1 MTTPDDQQ
9 AHTREADRSAAL
21 AVAAFPAFILIG
33 AVIAFIFPSPFLPW
47 TNYITYFLMII
58 MFGMGLTLTIPDFK
72 EVVRRPIPVLIGV
85 VAQFVIMPLGA
96 VLVAKLLRLNPAL
109 AVGLLMLGSVPGGT
123 SSNVIA
129 FLAKGD
135 VALSV
140 AMTSV
145 STLIAPFMTPILMLL
160 LAGESVDVDAAGMA
174 KSLAQTVLIPVIG
187 GIVLRYFLDAWMEK
201 ISPVLPW
208 ISILGIG
215 GVVFPTV
222 AKNKDALLQ
231 VGAVVFLAV
240 LLHNVLGY
248 VLGYYAAKL
257 TGQPESYRRTV
268 AIEVGTQSAG
278 LSSGMAGKFFSP
290 EAALPG
296 AVAAVLHNI
305 TGPLRVAGS
314 PPKPRFVRRRR
325 ARSGAHRGRLT
336 EVEVVPVRVAEQG
349 PFEVGGPLRQNAV
362 FRDVAG
368 TIEEAELDFAADDR
382 DVRQAV
388 VDLRVARRA
397 ERDEVGDVRLSA
409 LRPLVNVMDLD
420 EAAIGAARHRALV
433 APQGEQRRHLAIRR

>member
-1 MTTPDDQQ
+1 MTT
-9 AHTREADRSAAL
+9 REEAADRSAAL

-33 AVIAFIFPSPFLPW
+33 SIIAFVFPAPFLPW
-47 TNYITYFLMII
+47 TQYITYFLMII

-72 EVVRRPIPVLIGV
+72 EVVRRPVPVIIGV
-85 VAQFVIMPLGA
+85 VAQFVIMPVGA
-96 VLVAKLLRLNPAL
+96 VGVAKLLGLNPAL
-109 AVGLLMLGSVPGGT
+109 AVGLLMLGSVPGDT

-129 FLAKGD
+129 YLAKGD

-160 LAGESVDVDAAGMA
+160 LAGANVDVDAAGMA
-174 KSLAQTVLIPVIG
+174 KTLAQTVLIPVIG
-187 GIVLRYFLDAWMEK
+187 GIVLRYMLDSWMEK

-231 VGAVVFLAV
+231 VGAIVFLAV
-240 LLHNVLGY
+240 LLHNVFGY

-268 AIEVGTQSAG
+268 AVEVGTQSAG
-278 LSSGMAGKFFSP
+278 LSSGMAGKFFAP

-305 TGPLRVAGS
+305 TGAIYAWL
-314 PPKPRFVRRRR
+314 VRRSSFSS
-325 ARSGAHRGRLT
+325 A
-336 EVEVVPVRVAEQG
+336 VENSTSSR
-349 PFEVGGPLRQNAV
+349 
-362 FRDVAG
+362 
-368 TIEEAELDFAADDR
+368 
-382 DVRQAV
+382 
-388 VDLRVARRA
+388 
-397 ERDEVGDVRLSA
+397 
-409 LRPLVNVMDLD
+409 
-420 EAAIGAARHRALV
+420 
-433 APQGEQRRHLAIRR
+433 

>member
-1 MTTPDDQQ
+1 MATPIEPEFSPQK
-9 AHTREADRSAAL
+9 DRSAAF
-21 AVAAFPAFILIG
+21 VIAAFPVFILVG
-33 AVIAFIFPSPFLPW
+33 SAIAFVFPAPFLPL
-47 TNYITYFLMII
+47 TQYITYFLMII

-72 EVVRRPIPVLIGV
+72 EIARRPVPVIIGV
-85 VAQFVIMPLGA
+85 IAQFVIMPLGA
-96 VLVAKLLRLNPAL
+96 VVVAKLLGLNPML

-129 FLAKGD
+129 YLSKGD

-145 STLIAPFMTPILMLL
+145 STLVAPIMTPILMLL
-160 LAGESVDVDAAGMA
+160 LAGAEVEVNAGAMAA
-174 KSLAQTVLIPVIG
+174 SLAKTVLIPVLG
-187 GIVLRYFLDAWMEK
+187 GLLLRYLLDAWMEK

-222 AKNKDALLQ
+222 AKNREALIE
-231 VGAVVFLAV
+231 VGLILFLAV

-248 VLGYYAAKL
+248 VLGYYAAKF

-278 LSSGMAGKFFSP
+278 LSSGMAGKFFAP

-305 TGPLRVAGS
+305 TGAIYASL
-314 PPKPRFVRRRR
+314 VRK
-325 ARSGAHRGRLT
+325 HPT
-336 EVEVVPVRVAEQG
+336 EKELA
-349 PFEVGGPLRQNAV
+349 A
-362 FRDVAG
+362 
-368 TIEEAELDFAADDR
+368 TI
-382 DVRQAV
+382 
-388 VDLRVARRA
+388 
-397 ERDEVGDVRLSA
+397 
-409 LRPLVNVMDLD
+409 
-420 EAAIGAARHRALV
+420 
-433 APQGEQRRHLAIRR
+433 

>member
-1 MTTPDDQQ
+1 MATLIEPEFSTKK
-9 AHTREADRSAAL
+9 DRSAAF
-21 AVAAFPAFILIG
+21 AIAAFPVFILVG
-33 AVIAFIFPSPFLPW
+33 SAIAFIFPAPFLPL
-47 TNYITYFLMII
+47 TQYITYFLMII

-72 EVVRRPIPVLIGV
+72 EIARRPVPVVIGV
-85 VAQFVIMPLGA
+85 IAQFVIMPLGA
-96 VLVAKLLRLNPAL
+96 VVVAKLVGLNPML

-129 FLAKGD
+129 YLSKGD

-145 STLIAPFMTPILMLL
+145 STLVAPIMTPILMLL
-160 LAGESVDVDAAGMA
+160 LAGAEVEVNAGAMAA
-174 KSLAQTVLIPVIG
+174 SLAKTVLIPVLG
-187 GIVLRYFLDAWMEK
+187 GLLLRYLLDSWMEK

-222 AKNKDALLQ
+222 AKNREALIE
-231 VGAVVFLAV
+231 VGLMVFLAV

-248 VLGYYAAKL
+248 VLGYYAAKF

-278 LSSGMAGKFFSP
+278 LSSGMAGKFFAP

-305 TGPLRVAGS
+305 TGAIYASL
-314 PPKPRFVRRRR
+314 VRK
-325 ARSGAHRGRLT
+325 HPT
-336 EVEVVPVRVAEQG
+336 EKESA
-349 PFEVGGPLRQNAV
+349 A
-362 FRDVAG
+362 
-368 TIEEAELDFAADDR
+368 TI
-382 DVRQAV
+382 
-388 VDLRVARRA
+388 
-397 ERDEVGDVRLSA
+397 
-409 LRPLVNVMDLD
+409 
-420 EAAIGAARHRALV
+420 
-433 APQGEQRRHLAIRR
+433 